1 MASRALDKCAMDV
14 CAAGHGRHL
23 ASRVLQPPYRPVQG
37 PLHPLFSPVPS
48 VLRTV
53 ARRPLTAR
61 AGDLL
66 AAGNGCAAVDAL
78 FQRLLLSLL
87 PQN

>member
-1 MASRALDKCAMDV
+1 MTVFECAMELL
-14 CAAGHGRHL
+14 AAGHGRHL
-23 ASRVLQPPYRPVQG
+23 ASRVLRPLYQPVRG
-37 PLHPLFSPVPS
+37 PLHPLFSPVLS

-53 ARRPLTAR
+53 ARRPLTAC

-78 FQRLLLSLL
+78 FRRLLLS
-87 PQN
+87 PQI